1 MQLSDWLKKSGN
13 RMTQRA
19 LGEMVGV
26 TQGRISQIALKGTR
40 DFPMIRKI
48 VDATN
53 HEVTADELLPA
64 SSRAE
69 DAA

>member
-1 MQLSDWLKKSGN
+1 MRLSEWLKKSEN
-13 RMTQRA
+13 KITQDA
-19 LGEMVGV
+19 LGKLVGV
-26 TQGRISQIALKGTR
+26 TQGRISQIAQNGTR

-48 VDATN
+48 VNATN